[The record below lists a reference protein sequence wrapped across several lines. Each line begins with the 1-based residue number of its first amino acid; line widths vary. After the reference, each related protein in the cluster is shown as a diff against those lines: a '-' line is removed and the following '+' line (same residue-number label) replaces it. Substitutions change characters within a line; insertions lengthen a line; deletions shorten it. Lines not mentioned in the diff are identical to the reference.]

1 MYDRAILHMDLD
13 SFFVS
18 VECLKN
24 STLKGKPLI
33 IGGNGGRGVVASCS
47 YEAREYGV
55 HSAMPVEKAKRLCP
69 DALVLRG
76 NMEEYSRY
84 SRLVTRII
92 AEESPLFEKSS
103 IDEFY
108 IDLTGMDK
116 YFGCYRWSLQLTD
129 KILRETGLPISFG
142 LSVNKLVSKISAG
155 EGKPKG
161 RMQVARGEEMAF
173 LAPLSTSK
181 MPGIGKK
188 THKKLSSMGVNTL
201 GALGKIPVELLKREF
216 GKAGVGLSQRANGVD
231 HSPVRPYSEQKSIS
245 TESTL
250 HRDTV
255 DTGLVRTKLTGM
267 TDKLAYE
274 LRSSNRLTSCVTVKI
289 RYEDFTTFTKQRQL
303 GYTSAD
309 RTLQSTV
316 LDLFETLY
324 ERRRMIRLIGVRF
337 SGLVEGGY
345 QINLFEDSEPDI
357 RLMQELDHIRDRW
370 GIHAISRAHS
380 LK

>member
-24 STLKGKPLI
+24 SSLKGKPLI

-69 DALVLRG
+69 GALVLRG

-116 YFGCYRWSLQLTD
+116 YFGCYKWSLQLTD

-161 RMQVARGEEMAF
+161 RMQVARGEEKTF
-173 LAPLSTSK
+173 LLPLSTAK

-188 THKKLSSMGVNTL
+188 TYRKLSSMGVNTL
-201 GALGKIPVELLKREF
+201 GALGKVPVELLKREF
-216 GKAGVGLSQRANGVD
+216 GKAGVALSQRANGVD
-231 HSPVRPYSEQKSIS
+231 HSPVQPYSEQKSIS

-250 HRDTV
+250 YRDTL
-255 DTGLVRTKLTGM
+255 DTALVRAKLTGM

-274 LRSSNRLTSCVTVKI
+274 LRSSKRLTSCVTVKI
-289 RYEDFTTFTKQRQL
+289 RYEDFTTFTKQRHL

-309 RTLQSTV
+309 RTLQATV
-316 LDLFETLY
+316 LDLFERLY

-337 SGLVEGGY
+337 SDLMEGGY
-345 QINLFEDSEPDI
+345 QIDLFEDSEPDI

-370 GIHAISRAHS
+370 GIHAIMRAHG